1 MNDNEKAIRDD
12 RKQKGKIG
20 EDVAAYYLEQQ
31 GYHLLERNWR
41 CRSGELDIIA
51 LAPRRAD
58 EYDNAWDRRVK
69 EDWNTDEV
77 EIAAVQASRESSVA
91 HSEITYDSDPSDVQS
106 NRIAAKIMPVI
117 VIAEVR
123 SRTGSTHGTAAESV
137 DWRKRKQL
145 RETAAVYAHHT
156 GQHEAL
162 FRYDVITIKLND
174 HYQAV
179 ELEHCMEAFI

>member
-1 MNDNEKAIRDD
+1 MMKHGDKVIRDN

-31 GYHLLERNWR
+31 GYQLLERNWR

-51 LAPRRAD
+51 LAPQ
-58 EYDNAWDRRVK
+58 ETKPYLL
-69 EDWNTDEV
+69 EDHLYND
-77 EIAAVQASRESSVA
+77 
-91 HSEITYDSDPSDVQS
+91 DPSAIGYIDEIDDGIGSTWISQHS
-106 NRIAAKIMPVI
+106 FLRDSATSSSLLQRAMI
-117 VIAEVR
+117 VIIEVR
-123 SRTGSTHGTAAESV
+123 SRTGHTHGTAAESV

-156 GQHEAL
+156 GQHELA
-162 FRYDVITIKLND
+162 FRYDVITVQLNH

-179 ELEHCMEAFI
+179 ELEHCIEAFT